1 MKQVLEMFQ
10 IKMEGPNANR
20 KKIYRGKKKKIKSE
34 TSEGCLIFMTDLLIP
49 EGGRCHL

>member
-10 IKMEGPNANR
+10 IKMEGPDVNQ
-20 KKIYRGKKKKIKSE
+20 KKIYRGGKKKTKSE
-34 TSEGCLIFMTDLLIP
+34 MSEGCLIFMTDLLIP

>member
-10 IKMEGPNANR
+10 IKMEGPNVNG
-20 KKIYRGKKKKIKSE
+20 KKIYRGKKKIKSE